1 MTVGFKRVSVQG
13 GFTVLDSN
21 AMTTLKRHFMKFM
34 LACQFTFYSH

>member
-13 GFTVLDSN
+13 DFTVLDN
-21 AMTTLKRHFMKFM
+21 ALITLKRHFMKLM